1 MRRST
6 LVGVV
11 LLLCA
16 VPALAQSPAL
26 KIGVFDSSIVFD
38 RSQRGQA
45 LKAEIERLR
54 DQRLKAM
61 TDRQEELSA
70 LQQEMRTKELSF
82 NDEKRAEMQQRI
94 SQKQIEL
101 QRLNDDASREVQAE
115 FNKAQQ
121 RLQKELIQVVEA
133 VGKEGSFTLIL
144 ERGLTLHAAP
154 EVDITPAVLEK
165 FNQMFPQAGAAPPAP
180 GGN

>member
-1 MRRST
+1 M
-6 LVGVV
+6 
-11 LLLCA
+11 LLCA
-16 VPALAQSPAL
+16 VPALAQSPTL
-26 KIGVFDSSIVFD
+26 KLGVFDSSVVFD
-38 RSQRGQA
+38 RSQQGRA

-61 TDRQEELSA
+61 TDRQEELNA

-82 NDEKRAEMQQRI
+82 NDEKSAEMKQRI
-94 SQKQIEL
+94 NQKQIEL
-101 QRLNDDASREVQAE
+101 QRLNDDAQREVQAE

-133 VGKEGSFTLIL
+133 VGKAGAFTLVL
-144 ERGLTLHAAP
+144 ERGLTLYASA
-154 EVDITPAVLEK
+154 EVDITPAVLDK
-165 FNQMFPQAGAAPPAP
+165 FDQMFPQTAPAAAAP